1 MQKTFVGIGF
11 GPIQSGLFAL
21 EAYRS
26 NNFQR
31 IVVADVLPQI
41 VQHIRQAGGT
51 YCVNVAGP
59 EGVGQHE
66 VSGIEI
72 YDPADSADEAALVA
86 AISEADEIATALPS
100 VDFYCRATPSPARL
114 IAQGILPRFN
124 RSRPL
129 RTVVYA
135 AENHNAG
142 AELLR
147 AAVLKELQPLGAEQ
161 LDRYVQF
168 INTVIGKMSGVVT
181 EAQQIESAQLAPLVT
196 GMDQAILVEQ
206 FNRILVGC
214 VAWDDYRRGIDV
226 FEEKPDLIPFE
237 EAKLY
242 GHNATHAL
250 IGYLA
255 YREDVTFVSE
265 VRATPL
271 FDLARKAFV
280 HEAGKALCG
289 RHAGVDPVFTPG
301 GWQAYVEDL
310 LVRMTNPYLH
320 DRVDRLIRDPVRKLG
335 WDDRLIGTMRIAL
348 DHQITPR
355 RFALGAAAAI
365 ELLLAGQPEKRHGQ
379 LFEELWGHAGEP
391 ASSRESIAKHVVAAR
406 EELLSQSYS

>member
-114 IAQGILPRFN
+114 IAQGICPRFN

-135 AENHNAG
+135 AENHNTG

-147 AAVLKELQPLGAEQ
+147 AAVLKELQPLDAEQ

-181 EAQQIESAQLAPLVT
+181 EVQQIQSAQLAPLVT
-196 GMDQAILVEQ
+196 GMDQAVLVEQ
-206 FNRILVGC
+206 FNRILVGR
-214 VAWDDYRRGIDV
+214 VAWDDYQRGIDV
-226 FEEKPDLIPFE
+226 FEEKSDLIPFE

-271 FDLARKAFV
+271 FDLAREAFI
-280 HEAGKALCG
+280 HESGKALCA
-289 RHAGVDPVFTPG
+289 RHRGVDPVFTPG

-335 WDDRLIGTMRIAL
+335 WDDRLIGTMRMVL

-365 ELLLAGQPEKRHGQ
+365 ELLLAEQPGKRPQQ
-379 LFEELWGHAGEP
+379 LFEELWGHAGGP
-391 ASSRESIAKHVVAAR
+391 ASSRESIVKHVLAAR